1 MPSIKAR
8 KHAFK
13 QPLQNPL
20 LHAMPPQTQTSQT
33 IMDSL
38 QINSVSS
45 FNQLKFKHSIKL
57 LHFVKLSLLFYLVAC
72 LCVVWQ
78 IFEYIYIY
86 LFMYAYIYLFIW
98 STLIIGCHHAVKSLS
113 TSLTEN
119 VSGKKL
125 PTLTLTTL

>member
-57 LHFVKLSLLFYLVAC
+57 LHFVNYHSCFTWLPVSVLFGKSLN
-72 LCVVWQ
+72 
-78 IFEYIYIY
+78 IYI
-86 LFMYAYIYLFIW
+86 FIYLCMHIFIC
-98 STLIIGCHHAVKSLS
+98 LFGAL
-113 TSLTEN
+113 
-119 VSGKKL
+119 
-125 PTLTLTTL
+125 